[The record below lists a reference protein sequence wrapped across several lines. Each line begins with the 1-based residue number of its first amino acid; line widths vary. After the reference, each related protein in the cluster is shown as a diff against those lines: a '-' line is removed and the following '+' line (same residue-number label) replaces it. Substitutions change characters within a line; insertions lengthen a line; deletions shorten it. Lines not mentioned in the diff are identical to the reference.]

1 MLSLVIQAGGS
12 SRRMGVNKATL
23 PFLGQPLITRVVE
36 RLSRTANEILITTN
50 QPDELGFL
58 GLPLYADIHVGA
70 GALGGLHT
78 ALSYAQH
85 PLVAVVAC
93 DMPFASAVLVERQLN
108 LALEH
113 GEDAIVPVSP
123 DGFEPLHALYRKSTC
138 LPAVENALQSGKRRM
153 ISWFENV
160 KVRGVDE
167 TILTEWGI
175 EARTFI
181 NVNTPEELA
190 AAEQLAQTVED

>member
-12 SRRMGVNKATL
+12 SSRMGVNKATL

-36 RLSRTANEILITTN
+36 RLSRVANEILITTN
-50 QPDELGFL
+50 QPDELAFL
-58 GLPLYADIHVGA
+58 GLPLYGDIHRGA

-78 ALSYAQH
+78 ALSYAQQ

-93 DMPFASAVLVERQLN
+93 DMPFASAVLVQQQLN

-113 GEDAIVPVSP
+113 GEDAVVPVSP

-138 LPAVENALQSGKRRM
+138 LPAVENALKAGKRRM
-153 ISWFENV
+153 ISWFEDV
-160 KVRGVDE
+160 KVRVINE
-167 TILTEWGI
+167 EVLAVWGI
-175 EARTFI
+175 EAKTFI

-190 AAEQLAQTVED
+190 AAELLAQTVED